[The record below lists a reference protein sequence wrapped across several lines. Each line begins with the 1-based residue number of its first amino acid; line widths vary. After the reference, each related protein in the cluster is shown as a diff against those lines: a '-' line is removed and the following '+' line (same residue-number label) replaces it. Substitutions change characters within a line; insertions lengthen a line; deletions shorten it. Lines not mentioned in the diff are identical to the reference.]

1 MYSKEL
7 ERPLDTIAEEDEED
21 YTCEISDIEPL
32 GSEKEDT
39 DEPTTEEKQPPRINR
54 GLPAYNRYSLNS
66 TRDLESARKHGLG
79 NLDED
84 HDDVEHDDLPLPAPG
99 NEVLTADQLQM
110 FQCSS
115 SYKTPAKTPAKKRNR
130 RKEPSSSE
138 QDSSDG
144 EIVIDRRNRKKQKK
158 EKLHTSSYKTPAK
171 TPAKKRNK
179 RKEPSSSE
187 QDSSDEEIVID
198 RRNRK
203 KQKKEKL
210 HTGVN
215 GIVENER
222 QMFVRRVTIFRDI
235 NPPWSDEEK
244 QAIRLLSHRVSQG
257 ISTPEVRQFLR
268 DMGFNFG
275 PASVQK
281 IYQKIK
287 TTWRSVKK
295 TFKQGTGN

>member
-1 MYSKEL
+1 MYAKEL
-7 ERPLDTIAEEDEED
+7 ERPLDTIEEEDEED

-32 GSEKEDT
+32 GSEKEET

-66 TRDLESARKHGLG
+66 TRDL
-79 NLDED
+79 NED
-84 HDDVEHDDLPLPAPG
+84 RDDVEHDDLPLPAPG

-130 RKEPSSSE
+130 R
-138 QDSSDG
+138 
-144 EIVIDRRNRKKQKK
+144 R
-158 EKLHTSSYKTPAK
+158 
-171 TPAKKRNK
+171 
-179 RKEPSSSE
+179 EPSSSE

-210 HTGVN
+210 HTGVT
-215 GIVENER
+215 GLVENER

-235 NPPWSDEEK
+235 NPPWSDDEK
-244 QAIRLLSHRVSQG
+244 QAIRLLSHKVSHG
-257 ISTPEVRQFLR
+257 ISTPEVRQFLK

-275 PASVQK
+275 PVAEQK
-281 IYQKIK
+281 IYMKIK
-287 TTWRSVKK
+287 TTWRSVKN

>member
-1 MYSKEL
+1 MKFPRTTKTGFNNLINLLEISSQDRREVLELYNKEL
-7 ERPLDTIAEEDEED
+7 ERDLESIEEEDEED
-21 YTCEISDIEPL
+21 CEISDIEPL
-32 GSEKEDT
+32 DSEKEDT
-39 DEPTTEEKQPPRINR
+39 EKEESEEDAPSPKQPPRINR
-54 GLPAYNRYSLNS
+54 RLPAYNRASLNS

-84 HDDVEHDDLPLPAPG
+84 HNEDDDVEYEDLPLPAPG
-99 NEVLTADQLQM
+99 NGVLTAEQLQRLDREPLIK
-110 FQCSS
+110 CSS
-115 SYKTPAKTPAKKRNR
+115 SYKTPT
-130 RKEPSSSE
+130 
-138 QDSSDG
+138 
-144 EIVIDRRNRKKQKK
+144 
-158 EKLHTSSYKTPAK
+158 K

-179 RKEPSSSE
+179 RKEPSPSE
-187 QDSSDEEIVID
+187 QESSDDEEIRIKRD
-198 RRNRK
+198 RK
-203 KQKKEKL
+203 KQKL

-215 GIVENER
+215 GIVETER

>member
-7 ERPLDTIAEEDEED
+7 ERPLDTIEEEDEED

-115 SYKTPAKTPAKKRNR
+115 SYKTPAKTPAKN
-130 RKEPSSSE
+130 
-138 QDSSDG
+138 
-144 EIVIDRRNRKKQKK
+144 
-158 EKLHTSSYKTPAK
+158 
-171 TPAKKRNK
+171 RNK

>member
-7 ERPLDTIAEEDEED
+7 ERPLDTIEEEDEED

-39 DEPTTEEKQPPRINR
+39 EEPSTEEKQPPRINR

-99 NEVLTADQLQM
+99 NEVLTADQLQRLDREPLI
-110 FQCSS
+110 QCSS
-115 SYKTPAKTPAKKRNR
+115 SYKTP
-130 RKEPSSSE
+130 
-138 QDSSDG
+138 G
-144 EIVIDRRNRKKQKK
+144 
-158 EKLHTSSYKTPAK
+158 K

-187 QDSSDEEIVID
+187 QESSDDEEIRIK
-198 RRNRK
+198 RK

-210 HTGVN
+210 HTGVT
-215 GIVENER
+215 GI
-222 QMFVRRVTIFRDI
+222 T
-235 NPPWSDEEK
+235 S
-244 QAIRLLSHRVSQG
+244 L
-257 ISTPEVRQFLR
+257 T
-268 DMGFNFG
+268 
-275 PASVQK
+275 
-281 IYQKIK
+281 
-287 TTWRSVKK
+287 
-295 TFKQGTGN
+295 